1 MNSLKLG
8 ILRKEIENNTKSI
21 ITLPEEFRMDPHL
34 QHCCLFKPLCHNKGM
49 EESKKR
55 SRRDQRNGT
64 SIRNE
69 YTIFKVEVKQL
80 GGGGGVIWVYK
91 V

>member
-1 MNSLKLG
+1 MNYFKLG

-21 ITLPEEFRMDPHL
+21 VTLPKEFIMDLHL
-34 QHCCLFKPLCHNKGM
+34 QHCRLFKPLCQNKAM
-49 EESKKR
+49 EQSKNR

-69 YTIFKVEVKQL
+69 YAIQVSSK
-80 GGGGGVIWVYK
+80 
-91 V
+91 